1 MTVMSGCSRAMRRFR
16 LNFKIAETH
25 ETHETH
31 KYRHVYIHIKKK

>member
-1 MTVMSGCSRAMRRFR
+1 MTIKELVE

-31 KYRHVYIHIKKK
+31 KYRHIYIHIKKK